1 MAITKSAKK
10 SYRQSLRRKS
20 GNVSYKS
27 NLKATLKEVRELVA
41 KNKIKEAQT
50 LLPQVFQILDKC
62 AKVGIIKKGNADRK
76 KSRIA
81 KLIKKSS
88 R

>member
-20 GNVSYKS
+20 GNLGYKS
-27 NLKATLKEVRELVA
+27 RLKDSLKEFLELIA
-41 KNKIKEAQT
+41 KKKIKEAQS
-50 LLPQVFQILDKC
+50 LLPQVFQVLDKC

-76 KSRIA
+76 KSRLA
-81 KLIKKSS
+81 KLLQKSS